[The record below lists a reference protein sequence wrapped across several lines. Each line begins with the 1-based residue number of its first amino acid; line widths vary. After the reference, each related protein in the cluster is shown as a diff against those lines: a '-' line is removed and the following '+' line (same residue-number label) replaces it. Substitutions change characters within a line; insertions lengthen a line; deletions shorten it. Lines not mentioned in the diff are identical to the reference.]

1 MKKIYTI
8 LLSLAI
14 VTPVVSFAL
23 LTGTVQ
29 LLKSVKDIMNMIIPI
44 MAGLAVVYFFWGMGQ
59 FILHAG
65 DPKTREEG
73 KQQMIW
79 GVIALFIIFSI
90 MGIVNFIGSAI
101 GITPGGGT
109 PCVVG
114 SSTDTTPCTG
124 D

>member
-1 MKKIYTI
+1 MKKIYI
-8 LLSLAI
+8 LLLSLTI

-44 MAGLAVVYFFWGMGQ
+44 MAGVAVIYFFYGMGQ

-65 DPKTREEG
+65 EEKVREEG

-79 GVIALFIIFSI
+79 GVVALFIIFSI
-90 MGIVNFIGSAI
+90 MGIVNFIGSAT
-101 GITPGGGT
+101 GITPGSGT
-109 PCVVG
+109 PCTVG
-114 SSTDTTPCTG
+114 SPSDLTPCTG